1 MYNKAITQLKTR
13 FTTLLI
19 PSFLLTFHMGLAQN
33 SYAKIEKN
41 YNTSASSLSHQL
53 NTTKDTLLLKSTRK
67 ITHIYSIN
75 SDYKREID
83 VYLDTNEY
91 QLPLSGLSQGKHL
104 LVVGESPKKIVFVLR
119 IRQTPEMITLEKS
132 KLSYL
137 DD

>member
-1 MYNKAITQLKTR
+1 MKTYS
-13 FTTLLI
+13 TTLIIGFLI
-19 PSFLLTFHMGLAQN
+19 LCSYSVFGQA

-41 YNTSASSLSHQL
+41 YNNRASSLSHNL
-53 NTTKDTLLLKSTRK
+53 NKTKDTLLLKSTRK

-83 VYLDTNEY
+83 IYLDTNEY
-91 QLPLSGLSQGKHL
+91 QLSLSGLSLGKHL

-119 IRQTPEMITLEKS
+119 IQQTPEMITLEKS
-132 KLSYL
+132 KLSSL